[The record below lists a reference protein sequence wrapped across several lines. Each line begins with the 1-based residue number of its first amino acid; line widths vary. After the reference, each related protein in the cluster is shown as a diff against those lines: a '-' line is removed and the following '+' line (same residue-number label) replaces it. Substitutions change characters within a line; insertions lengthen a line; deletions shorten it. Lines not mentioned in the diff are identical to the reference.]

1 MLAAVQSIR
10 RRSPAYVV
18 VAVPTASA
26 SSAELVSRYADLL
39 VCLNIRSGRTF
50 AVADAYRKWYD
61 LDDREV
67 LEELA
72 GVP

>member
-10 RRSPAYVV
+10 RKKPAHII

-26 SSAELVSRYADLL
+26 TAARLVSGQVDHL
-39 VCLNIRSGRTF
+39 VCLNIRSSRMF
-50 AVADAYRKWYD
+50 AVADAYTEWYD

>member
-1 MLAAVQSIR
+1 MLAAIQSLRLKKPTRII
-10 RRSPAYVV
+10 

-26 SSAELVSRYADLL
+26 ASAGLVSGHVDHL
-39 VCLNIRSGRTF
+39 VCLNIRSSRMF
-50 AVADAYRKWYD
+50 AVADAYAEWYD
-61 LDDREV
+61 LDDHEV